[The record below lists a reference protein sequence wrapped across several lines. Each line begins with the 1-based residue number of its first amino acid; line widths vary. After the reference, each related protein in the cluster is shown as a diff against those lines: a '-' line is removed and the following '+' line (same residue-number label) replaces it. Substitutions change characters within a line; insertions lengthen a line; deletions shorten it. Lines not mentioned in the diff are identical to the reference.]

1 MDRGHEPQR
10 LAFPVH
16 SDAHHDR
23 DLYRAGDD
31 GLVAEM
37 KGKAAMAAAARNK
50 AVIARFL
57 GDEKMWR
64 EALVKLGQ
72 AMRRVQ

>member
-1 MDRGHEPQR
+1 MGCSHEPQR
-10 LAFPVH
+10 LAVPVH
-16 SDAHHDR
+16 PDAHHDSG
-23 DLYRAGDD
+23 LYRAGDD

-72 AMRRVQ
+72 ALRRVQ

>member
-1 MDRGHEPQR
+1 
-10 LAFPVH
+10 
-16 SDAHHDR
+16 
-23 DLYRAGDD
+23 
-31 GLVAEM
+31 M

>member
-1 MDRGHEPQR
+1 MGRGHEPQR
-10 LAFPVH
+10 LAVPVLP
-16 SDAHHDR
+16 DAHHDG
-23 DLYRAGDD
+23 DLCRAGND
-31 GLVAEM
+31 GLVVEV
-37 KGKAAMAAAARNK
+37 KSKAAMAAAARNK